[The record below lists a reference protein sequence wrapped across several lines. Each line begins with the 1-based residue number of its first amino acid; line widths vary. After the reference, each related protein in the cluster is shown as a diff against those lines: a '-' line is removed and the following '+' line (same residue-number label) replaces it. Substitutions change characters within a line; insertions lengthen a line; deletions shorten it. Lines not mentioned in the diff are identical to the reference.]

1 MISTPCPLLPY
12 GSPVGHC
19 VLNDLSPPQTLS
31 IWYLRGARYKT
42 FPDIQILS
50 LSLSF
55 PVNFII
61 IWSNTNNFSVK
72 PVLQSYSPISLLVDG
87 DLDCRGVMVRN
98 VSQYA
103 NDCARLSL

>member
-1 MISTPCPLLPY
+1 MIWTPLPLPY
-12 GSPVGHC
+12 TSPVAHC

-50 LSLSF
+50 LGLSLWTLSF
-55 PVNFII
+55 SSTKHKYLI
-61 IWSNTNNFSVK
+61 
-72 PVLQSYSPISLLVDG
+72 SPSRQFYFYSLLVDG
-87 DLDCRGVMVRN
+87 DLDWCGVMVRN

-103 NDCARLSL
+103 NDCARLLL